1 MKYFKEGDKVLSKT
15 YGMGIVVNT
24 KEKYD
29 NEIFPVGVQFDIGAV
44 RWFTLEGRFIPD
56 TEIDLYQLD
65 AVSFNEN
72 KPIQDEYV
80 PFDFSD
86 ADNLIGKIIKHKD
99 TSSLSLI
106 TNVCK
111 KGISASRS
119 GITYQQLLDNYEFQD
134 GSICGKI
141 KK

>member
-1 MKYFKEGDKVLSKT
+1 MRYFKIGDSVLSKT
-15 YGMGIVVNT
+15 YGTGKVKDY
-24 KEKYD
+24 KEECYVQ
-29 NEIFPVGVQFDIGAV
+29 FPVVVFFVNGKTKS
-44 RWFTLEGRFIPD
+44 FTISGRNTPD
-56 TEIDLYQLD
+56 GEIDLFQLD
-65 AVSFNEN
+65 SIIFNEN

-80 PFDFSD
+80 PFDFSY
-86 ADNLIGKIIKHKD
+86 AANLIGNVIKHKN

-134 GSICGKI
+134 GSTCGKI

>member
-1 MKYFKEGDKVLSKT
+1 MRYFKKGDKVLSKT
-15 YGMGIVVNT
+15 YGIGKVADY
-24 KEKYD
+24 KEECY
-29 NEIFPVGVQFDIGAV
+29 VQFPIVIYFDNGKIKS
-44 RWFTLEGRFIPD
+44 FTISGRATPD
-56 TEIDLYQLD
+56 GEIDLYQLD
-65 AVSFNEN
+65 VITFNEN
-72 KPIQDEYV
+72 KPIKDEYV
-80 PFDFSD
+80 PYDFSD
-86 ADNLIGKIIKHKD
+86 ADNLIGNIIKHKQ

-119 GITYQQLLDNYEFQD
+119 GITYQQLLENYKFQD

>member
-1 MKYFKEGDKVLSKT
+1 MRYFKIGDRVLSKT
-15 YGMGIVVNT
+15 HGMGVIEKI
-24 KEKYD
+24 KE
-29 NEIFPVGVQFDIGAV
+29 NSLLPIGVEFESG
-44 RWFTLEGRFIPD
+44 RYEWFTFDGKSTTLSG
-56 TEIDLYQLD
+56 IDLYQLD
-65 AVSFNEN
+65 AITFNEN

-80 PFDFSD
+80 QYDFSD
-86 ADNLIGKIIKHKD
+86 ADNLIGKVIKHKD

-119 GITYQQLLDNYEFQD
+119 GITYSQLLENYEFQD
-134 GSICGKI
+134 GTMCGKI